1 MLIIIYHIIDRH
13 GSIVT
18 KYVKFI
24 DETLQHPNAFGNSK
38 KYPDVKIY
46 ASKNTK
52 EKNYPTSYL
61 IIVVNEVNNITTMYF
76 SKNINMIRKQ
86 FITVAELRESYPQ
99 LWKEF
104 LENSGFEKV
113 KELEKTSPI
122 KIRFPK
128 DIFSELSV

>member
-1 MLIIIYHIIDRH
+1 
-13 GSIVT
+13 
-18 KYVKFI
+18 
-24 DETLQHPNAFGNSK
+24 
-38 KYPDVKIY
+38 
-46 ASKNTK
+46 
-52 EKNYPTSYL
+52 
-61 IIVVNEVNNITTMYF
+61 VNEVNNITTMYF